1 MNPYSEEYTKALTIE
16 ELLEKELYE
25 SFSNYDN
32 YVVMS
37 EDKDSAKEYS
47 YTVDKSKSEMVK
59 RPRIYPIISLK
70 NGDPILYRD
79 AITNE
84 NYVKDSKGQLQLYG
98 EKTNKLD
105 IEKINL
111 ETKINFD
118 SLQDTKINLLLQNQ
132 YQNIIYDEI
141 SDYPIKKEIDES
153 PNTSSKDKFKFN
165 RLINKL
171 KNLLIKIG
179 FNEKTI
185 KLIIKDIGNN
195 IEKVEYIITNI
206 DKEKII
212 LDSKYKIVDT
222 KDAVVDKIDYVIDE
236 LPNSLDSDKVTLFN
250 KSIDKKKLKII
261 VYVIIALFIFFII
274 KSIL

>member
-141 SDYPIKKEIDES
+141 SDYPIKIDES